1 MPKRT
6 RKNETNTIAEPI
18 LLDLSFEDE
27 TNTELTNKGTN
38 DEEMDIGIKSLFEQ
52 HESEIII
59 TEKVRKKRNKFDWRI
74 QEKFDD
80 LNKAL
85 DFLEEQGF
93 TCFDYSDLKM
103 GQKFYFRCKKIPKE
117 RSTWCSKR
125 YTLFLPADKLEIQ
138 LLSNGLEH
146 DHEKLLE
153 GTVRP
158 PSDEMKEF
166 IVGLF
171 KCGTTKIADVNRH
184 VNYARDTNGL
194 FKTEQNPANRQIE
207 YMLRKFRDAQT
218 PRMVKVG
225 DLMTWCE
232 KNKEIPSDE
241 NQGFVI
247 GSESSGIQKDLSFR
261 FVLSTLFL
269 LNLLKSQKKIC
280 IDATYKLNWLGF
292 PLMVLGTI
300 DRAKRFHPLIYA
312 CCSHE
317 KGLDFEFIFKSVKNA
332 IKTHF
337 NYDFEPEMMIADG
350 ADAIR
355 NAFYNSF
362 ASAKHDVM
370 CYVHVLRNCSKQP
383 FASKSNK
390 SLIFEDIRKMHLA
403 PNKPTFNMMSK
414 LFCEKWIELEPNFV
428 AYFRK
433 EWLNAHCNWYEGYSH
448 YTPSTNN
455 ALESHNA
462 VIKRKITLR
471 RRLPMNEFLKCM
483 MEMTTDASKQLTN
496 GVVKFAT
503 EPDVTK
509 KIYEAAALMVQE
521 TFKAFR
527 AKSSNANTAIFSIPS
542 SECASENATEAYY
555 KTLVA
560 AKWKSFDEFIIHG
573 FQKFYITIISFDDW
587 KTKSECTCAQFF
599 KHYMCKHVVA
609 AGHRLKLIEF
619 PEEANP
625 VLLAPTRRKPGR
637 AKAATKALQMQ
648 Q

>member
-1 MPKRT
+1 MRKRI
-6 RKNETNTIAEPI
+6 RENETNTNFETI
-18 LLDLSFEDE
+18 LLDLSFEKATE
-27 TNTELTNKGTN
+27 TTNKDTN
-38 DEEMDIGIKSLFEQ
+38 DEEINIDIASLFEQ
-52 HESEIII
+52 HASEDVI
-59 TEKVRKKRNKFDWRI
+59 TDKVTKKRNKFVWQI
-74 QEKFDD
+74 EQKFDD
-80 LNKAL
+80 LDKAL

-93 TCFDYSDLKM
+93 TCYDHSDLKM
-103 GQKFYFRCKKIPKE
+103 GQKFYFRCKKIPKAKKD
-117 RSTWCSKR
+117 WCAKR

-138 LLSNGLEH
+138 LLSNQFEH

-153 GTVRP
+153 GQVRP
-158 PSDEMKEF
+158 PSDEMKVF
-166 IVGLF
+166 VTGLF
-171 KCGTTKIADVNRH
+171 KCGTTKIADVIRH
-184 VNYARDTNGL
+184 INYARDVNGL
-194 FKTEQNPANRQIE
+194 FKTESNPEHRQIE
-207 YMLRKFRDAQT
+207 YMLRKFRDSET
-218 PRMVKVG
+218 PRMVKLG
-225 DLMTWCE
+225 DLMSWCE

-247 GSESSGIQKDLSFR
+247 GSDSSSVHSDLRFR

-300 DRAKRFHPLIYA
+300 DRAKRFHPLVYA

-317 KGLDFEFIFKSVKNA
+317 TGLDFEFILKSIKNT
-332 IKTHF
+332 IKAQF
-337 NYDFEPEMMIADG
+337 DYDFEPDMMIADG

-355 NAFYNSF
+355 NAFYNTFS
-362 ASAKHDVM
+362 SAKFDVM

-383 FASKSNK
+383 FASRSNK
-390 SLIFEDIRKMHLA
+390 SLIFEDIRNMHLA
-403 PNKPTFNMMSK
+403 PNKPTFNMMSN
-414 LFCEKWIELEPNFV
+414 LFCKKWIELEPNFV

-433 EWLNAHCNWYEGYSH
+433 EWLNAHSNWYEGYSH

-483 MEMTTDASKQLTN
+483 IEMTTDASKQLQN
-496 GVVKFAT
+496 GVIKFAT
-503 EPDVTK
+503 EPDVTR

-521 TFKAFR
+521 NFKAFR
-527 AKSSNANTAIFSIPS
+527 AKSSNTNAAIFSIPS
-542 SECASENATEAYY
+542 HECASENANEVYY
-555 KTLVA
+555 KTLVTA
-560 AKWKSFDEFIIHG
+560 TWKSFDEFIIHG

-587 KTKSECTCAQFF
+587 KTKSQCTCAQFF

-609 AGHRLKLIEF
+609 VGHRLKLIQF

-637 AKAATKALQMQ
+637 AKAATKALRK
-648 Q
+648 